1 MSDLQQG
8 SRILVVDDDPAL
20 REAIA
25 RRLRRAEHHVVTAE
39 NAEIALAHAEL
50 GRAPFDVVVTDVH
63 MPGMNGL
70 DMATVLIERRPL
82 QRVIIITGDPDEA
95 LQRAALARGPVSFLL
110 KPFELFE
117 LEEAVKH
124 TLSKPR
130 YMTTPPA
137 AAERKYR
144 ETSIGMVP
152 ADWLLW
158 ADNHSN
164 AGAGHA
170 DRVAR
175 MARVVA
181 MSLPQSL
188 SSFELAELEVAA
200 WSHEIGFL
208 AGPTASPVELSWRG
222 AEILKERG
230 TNDVVCRIVRHM
242 HERWDGSGGPERLVG
257 DAIPLAAQILS
268 AVDAIDHYCAAWLET
283 GMRPELAAHRAIGL
297 VVAQQ
302 SGCFSPIIAVA
313 VSGARDAI
321 RSICGVT
328 RRAGARDFNDTPR
341 RDLPMLVKFE
351 ASA

>member
-1 MSDLQQG
+1 MSDLLLG

-20 REAIA
+20 REAIG
-25 RRLRRAEHHVVTAE
+25 RRLRRAGYTVVTAE
-39 NAEIALAHAEL
+39 NAETALGHAEL

-70 DMATVLIERRPL
+70 DLATVLIERRPL

-95 LQRAALARGPVSFLL
+95 LQRSALARGPVSFLL

-124 TLSKPR
+124 TLAKPR

-137 AAERKYR
+137 AAQRQYR
-144 ETSIGMVP
+144 EAAIGTVP
-152 ADWLLW
+152 AEWLLW
-158 ADNHSN
+158 VDDRSN
-164 AGAGHA
+164 AGAGHG

-181 MSLPQSL
+181 MSLPRPL

-200 WSHEIGFL
+200 WSHEVGLL
-208 AGPTASPVELSWRG
+208 AGPTASPVEMSWRG
-222 AEILKERG
+222 AEILKECG
-230 TNDVVCRIVRHM
+230 TNDAVCEIVRHM
-242 HERWDGSGGPERLVG
+242 HERWDGSGGPEQLVG

-268 AVDAIDHYCAAWLET
+268 AVDAIDHYCSAWLQT

-302 SGCFSPIIAVA
+302 GGCYSPFIAIV
-313 VSGARDAI
+313 VSGARDAL
-321 RSICGVT
+321 RSICGVQ
-328 RRAGARDFNDTPR
+328 RRAGARNLDGMPGRERPR
-341 RDLPMLVKFE
+341 TSSLE
-351 ASA
+351 AIA